1 MPLCPHQIKTTK
13 KKHRHQNTMLL
24 PLLVLSLRS
33 FLLYS
38 WRSPTSSSSKS
49 GSSSSL
55 SSSTS
60 SSPSGSETGDGR
72 MFRKP
77 YRLFINFPSFL
88 SNSSW
93 SPTVKGMQDL
103 FKCPTRAVDECRRV
117 KEGRVGWRA
126 LDLDLEGGRGF
137 DRQLD
142 WTAPIL
148 TTPFK

>member
-1 MPLCPHQIKTTK
+1 MPLCPHQIKTTR

-49 GSSSSL
+49 ASSSSL

-93 SPTVKGMQDL
+93 SSPIVKGMQDL

-117 KEGRVGWRA
+117 KEGWVGWRRGA
-126 LDLDLEGGRGF
+126 LDLGRGF